1 MQKYFLQIA
10 FFFVAFVANC
20 VNNGAMSTLPEK
32 FRGCR
37 VLIVED
43 VLPLSIQY
51 RAFIKSLE
59 VEVVTAATIEQAK
72 RQIDQGIW
80 HAALIDIN
88 LPDGS
93 GFDVMKVMTAKC
105 PTCAVVVISAEDS
118 IENAVRAAH
127 AGAMD
132 FIEKPIDPD
141 RLLITMRNALQTS
154 VLANK
159 VEALSTD
166 KKDKFCSFIGSSA
179 VMQAVYK
186 TIETVAQSRVPV
198 FIYGESGTGKE
209 LAADAIH
216 RSSSRVKRPFIALN
230 CAAIPKDL
238 IESELFGHVKGSF
251 SGATVDR
258 NGAFIEADQGT
269 LFLDEIAEM
278 DINVQ
283 AKLLRVLQT
292 GEVRRVGEM
301 KHRSVDVRIVC
312 ASHRD
317 LYTQVKAGLF
327 REDLFY
333 RLYVVSLEL
342 PPLKDRGHDV
352 MQIAQA
358 MLERYSREDGKQ
370 FQDFSPQAATLLA
383 TYDWPGNVREL
394 INVIRATV
402 ALNDGPEVTV
412 DMLPAQLQ
420 RKPLDPHASP
430 AVASEANSRNVAT
443 ARVDSVSP
451 SDILTLAQV
460 ERQAIER
467 AMQILN
473 GNISRVAKALGVN
486 ASTLYR
492 KMNQWM

>member
-1 MQKYFLQIA
+1 
-10 FFFVAFVANC
+10 
-20 VNNGAMSTLPEK
+20 MSNLPEK

-51 RAFIKSLE
+51 RALIKSLD
-59 VEVVTAATIEQAK
+59 VDVVAVATIEQAK
-72 RQIDQGIW
+72 RQIEQGVW
-80 HAALIDIN
+80 HAALVDIN

-93 GFDVMKVMTAKC
+93 GFDVIEAMAAKY
-105 PTCAVVVISAEDS
+105 PACAVVVISAEDS
-118 IENAVRAAH
+118 IDNAVRAAH

-132 FIEKPIDPD
+132 FLEKPVDPE
-141 RLLITMRNALQTS
+141 RLLITIRNALQTS
-154 VLANK
+154 VLAEK
-159 VEALSTD
+159 VAALSPVKND
-166 KKDKFCSFIGSSA
+166 RFCSFIGSSA

-198 FIYGESGTGKE
+198 FIHGESGTGKE

-216 RSSSRVKRPFIALN
+216 RSSSRVKQSFIALN
-230 CAAIPKDL
+230 CAAIPKEL
-238 IESELFGHVKGSF
+238 IESELFGHVRGAF
-251 SGATVDR
+251 SGATADR
-258 NGAFIEADQGT
+258 NGAFIEADRGT

-317 LYTQVKAGLF
+317 LYAQVKAGLF

-333 RLYVVSLEL
+333 RLYVVTLEL
-342 PPLKDRGHDV
+342 PPLKDRGDDV

-358 MLERYSREDGKQ
+358 MLERYAREDGKE
-370 FQDFSPQAATLLA
+370 FKAFSEQAQSLLSA
-383 TYDWPGNVREL
+383 YDWPGNVREL
-394 INVIRATV
+394 INVVRATV
-402 ALNDGPEVTV
+402 ALNKGSEVTSE
-412 DMLPAQLQ
+412 MLPAQLQ
-420 RKPLDPHASP
+420 RRDLEKQSNHLSATSP
-430 AVASEANSRNVAT
+430 INLTPSIAT
-443 ARVDSVSP
+443 EF
-451 SDILTLAQV
+451 SDADIPTLAQI
-460 ERQAIER
+460 ERQTIER
-467 AMQILN
+467 AMQVLN

-486 ASTLYR
+486 PSTLYR
-492 KMNQWM
+492 KMNQWT

>member
-1 MQKYFLQIA
+1 
-10 FFFVAFVANC
+10 
-20 VNNGAMSTLPEK
+20 MSNLPEK
-32 FRGCR
+32 FHGCR

-51 RAFIKSLE
+51 RAIIKSLE
-59 VEVVTAATIEQAK
+59 VEVVSVATIEQAK
-72 RQIDQGIW
+72 RQIAEGLW

-93 GFDVMKVMTAKC
+93 GFDVMQVMTAKY

-118 IENAVRAAH
+118 IDNAVRAAH

-159 VEALSTD
+159 VATLSTV
-166 KKDKFCSFIGSSA
+166 KKDKFCSFIGGSA

-216 RSSSRVKRPFIALN
+216 RSSTRVKQPFIALN

-238 IESELFGHVKGSF
+238 IESELFGHVKGAF

-317 LYTQVKAGLF
+317 LYAQVKAGLF

-342 PPLKDRGHDV
+342 PPLKDRGDDV
-352 MQIAQA
+352 MQIAQV
-358 MLERYSREDGKQ
+358 MLDRYVREDGKE
-370 FQDFSPQAATLLA
+370 FKGFTEQAQALLYA
-383 TYDWPGNVREL
+383 YDWPGNVREL
-394 INVIRATV
+394 INVVRATV
-402 ALNDGPEVTV
+402 ALNNGPEVTSE
-412 DMLPAQLQ
+412 MLPAQLH
-420 RKPLDPHASP
+420 RRDLERTLLNNGS
-430 AVASEANSRNVAT
+430 VVRSSSSTTSAT
-443 ARVDSVSP
+443 AEFSVA
-451 SDILTLAQV
+451 DIQTLAQI

-467 AMQILN
+467 AMKVLN
-473 GNISRVAKALGVN
+473 GNISQVAKALGVN

-492 KMNQWM
+492 KMNQWT